1 MFQTSM
7 GLSGSSWLLWMQGC
21 GDLEW
26 LERHNIITWRVFQPC
41 RQFLLPLEHHLTLFY
56 LRLQMNTNSDKYKF
70 LSVGMPIS
78 QAPTCLIP
86 TCLIPTLMLFSLV
99 RWKGLC
105 TKLDQETAFPDHW
118 RSWNQFWCVYMSV
131 VLVMLL
137 AGLGNVTRHFYGIW
151 AFICL
156 RDIGNTRHSFMENQ
170 TVVKIKNPATTAKLL
185 NHSNNKF

>member
-118 RSWNQFWCVYMSV
+118 RSWNSSGVCTCQLCLWCCSQVW
-131 VLVMLL
+131 VMWQ
-137 AGLGNVTRHFYGIW
+137 GI
-151 AFICL
+151 
-156 RDIGNTRHSFMENQ
+156 FMEYGHLSALE
-170 TVVKIKNPATTAKLL
+170 TLETPDILSWKIKQ
-185 NHSNNKF
+185 